1 MTAYF
6 VEKLTLRL
14 WFLSVLPRLLWRWLT
29 KAGKTDRC
37 YVIDASSFSLLM
49 ATATAWTI
57 GIPVEKLRFRL
68 IDIRDEEG
76 LLIRLRI
83 AFQDLAEVQEEIL
96 KEPLFRDFVQR
107 EKPGDSLLMYLA
119 KSIVTISLS
128 DRGTLWRALL
138 LVQICVW
145 KVRKEESEK
154 GETVLFL
161 ERRPWLQA
169 IRDYAARYGVT
180 IVDLRPAIN
189 VPVLARR
196 ILTPKGVAAAR
207 TLRNYLY
214 DLRFTLYRKE
224 KDAQRDISP
233 LPRRSASAFANPER
247 RRDPKVAVEYYGL
260 LNLDQPEHY
269 SNLFFWQQSALSGT
283 DIVLTFAFPADP
295 LDQKKWAQL
304 AAHGMDPFVL
314 HPTAVNIPNAPVF
327 MHWTKLG
334 RTRVQRSGLTLSK
347 GSLEA
352 KWLRKQVISYEV
364 LWDYWRELF
373 ATKNIKIYVSW
384 YNSGSAQSV
393 MADALQSLGGVTVIY
408 QRSYVAL
415 PTVETAIA
423 ADIVFGFSAMG
434 AEVERCS
441 NSIIRYYVTTGYLGD
456 HRFPLLREMAWNVR
470 NTLMQ
475 HGARRIVAFFDENSV
490 DDSRWHT
497 GHELQRVGYAF
508 LLEKLLA
515 DPSLGLVLKPKVP
528 STLRRRLGPVG
539 ELLKRAEAT
548 GRCYLFEDGVV
559 TGSYPPAAAAL
570 ASDVAIHGHL
580 CGGTAGLEAALA
592 GVPTLLVDL
601 EGWHVYPLY
610 RLGVG
615 RVVFSDWDE
624 LWKALMEHWA
634 NPDGILKFGDWRP
647 MLNEIDPFRD
657 GRAAERMGTY
667 IKWLIDG
674 FKAGLDRET
683 VMADAAERYCE
694 LWGRDKVTAVDGR
707 LRL

>member
-1 MTAYF
+1 MAGNLGTRSISSRASNR
-6 VEKLTLRL
+6 LRNARKEFEIFL
-14 WFLSVLPRLLWRWLT
+14 WVFGWIVFRAVRLERFFRFPSHLCQVFDVAGRDFADAVPVPPTECANAALATFLR
-29 KAGKTDRC
+29 

-57 GIPVEKLRFRL
+57 GVPVEKLRFRL
-68 IDIRDEEG
+68 IDIRDEGG

-96 KEPLFRDFVQR
+96 KEPVFRDFVQR

-233 LPRRSASAFANPER
+233 LPRRSASALANPER
-247 RRDPKVAVEYYGL
+247 RKDPKVAVEYYGL

-295 LDQKKWAQL
+295 LDQKKWAEL

-327 MHWTKLG
+327 MHWT
-334 RTRVQRSGLTLSK
+334 
-347 GSLEA
+347 
-352 KWLRKQVISYEV
+352 
-364 LWDYWRELF
+364 
-373 ATKNIKIYVSW
+373 N
-384 YNSGSAQSV
+384 
-393 MADALQSLGGVTVIY
+393 
-408 QRSYVAL
+408 
-415 PTVETAIA
+415 
-423 ADIVFGFSAMG
+423 
-434 AEVERCS
+434 
-441 NSIIRYYVTTGYLGD
+441 
-456 HRFPLLREMAWNVR
+456 
-470 NTLMQ
+470 
-475 HGARRIVAFFDENSV
+475 
-490 DDSRWHT
+490 
-497 GHELQRVGYAF
+497 
-508 LLEKLLA
+508 
-515 DPSLGLVLKPKVP
+515 
-528 STLRRRLGPVG
+528 
-539 ELLKRAEAT
+539 
-548 GRCYLFEDGVV
+548 
-559 TGSYPPAAAAL
+559 
-570 ASDVAIHGHL
+570 
-580 CGGTAGLEAALA
+580 
-592 GVPTLLVDL
+592 
-601 EGWHVYPLY
+601 
-610 RLGVG
+610 
-615 RVVFSDWDE
+615 
-624 LWKALMEHWA
+624 
-634 NPDGILKFGDWRP
+634 
-647 MLNEIDPFRD
+647 
-657 GRAAERMGTY
+657 
-667 IKWLIDG
+667 
-674 FKAGLDRET
+674 
-683 VMADAAERYCE
+683 
-694 LWGRDKVTAVDGR
+694 
-707 LRL
+707 